1 MHTTND
7 AYECSNVGRDALAQ
21 RGRCALTILH
31 VKHRTEYRYQNPVI
45 LGEHRLMSRPRDS
58 HDLRLLDTG
67 LIISPQPSELRWMHD
82 VFGNSIAM
90 AKFADATSELIFE
103 STFRAEHY
111 PLPQQTIV
119 VDDYAAKLPLSYSAS
134 EDIDLGPSRARQ
146 YPDPDHKLDSWVKA
160 VLDHAPSYATMDVLM
175 AMSSAIKAD
184 FTYLRREEVG
194 VQTPVE
200 TLDLGSGSCRDFAV
214 FMMDAVRCL
223 GLAAQFVSGYLYDE
237 KLIDAGGGLV
247 GGGATHAWI
256 QVYLPGVGW
265 VEFDPT
271 NALVGGQN
279 LIRVAVAREAAQ
291 AAPLIGSFTGTPT
304 DFLSLTVNVEVI
316 AE

>member
-1 MHTTND
+1 
-7 AYECSNVGRDALAQ
+7 VALGQ
-21 RGRCALTILH
+21 
-31 VKHRTEYRYQNPVI
+31 
-45 LGEHRLMSRPRDS
+45 HRLMSRPRDS

-67 LIISPQPSELRWMHD
+67 IIITPQPSELRWMHD
-82 VFGNSIAM
+82 VFGNSIAV
-90 AKFADATSELIFE
+90 ATFTDPTAELIFE
-103 STFRAEHY
+103 STFRAEHF
-111 PLPQQTIV
+111 PLAQRTIV
-119 VDDYAAKLPLSYSAS
+119 VDDYAATLPLSYSAS

-146 YPDPDHKLDSWVKA
+146 YSDPDHALDGWVKA
-160 VLDHAPSYATMDVLM
+160 LLDKARSYATLDVLL
-175 AMSSAIKAD
+175 AMNSAIKAD
-184 FTYLRREEVG
+184 FAYQRREEVG
-194 VQTPVE
+194 VQSPVE
-200 TLDLGSGSCRDFAV
+200 TLNLGSGSCRDFAV

-271 NALVGGQN
+271 NALVGGRN

-291 AAPLIGSFTGTPT
+291 AAPLVGSFTGTAA
-304 DFLSLTVNVEVI
+304 DFLSLDVKVEVT

>member
-1 MHTTND
+1 M
-7 AYECSNVGRDALAQ
+7 SVLRV
-21 RGRCALTILH
+21 R
-31 VKHRTEYRYQNPVI
+31 HRTEYRYQNPVV

-67 LIISPQPSELRWMHD
+67 ISITPPPSELRWMHD
-82 VFGNSIAM
+82 VFGNSIALASFSEM
-90 AKFADATSELIFE
+90 ASELIFE

-111 PLPQQTIV
+111 PQPLQAIV
-119 VDDYAAKLPLSYSAS
+119 VDAYAAKLPLSYSAS
-134 EDIDLGPSRARQ
+134 EDIDLGSLRARH
-146 YPDPDHKLDSWVKA
+146 YSDPNHKLDAWVKS
-160 VLDHAPSYATMDVLM
+160 LLERAPSYATLDVLM
-175 AMSSAIKAD
+175 TMNSAIKSD

-200 TLDLGSGSCRDFAV
+200 TLTLGSGSCRDFAV

-237 KLIDAGGGLV
+237 KLVDAGGGLV

-271 NALVGGQN
+271 NALVGGRN
-279 LIRVAVAREAAQ
+279 LIRIAVAREAAQ
-291 AAPLIGSFTGTPT
+291 AAPLIGSFTGTPS
-304 DFLSLTVNVEVI
+304 DFLSLTVNVEVT